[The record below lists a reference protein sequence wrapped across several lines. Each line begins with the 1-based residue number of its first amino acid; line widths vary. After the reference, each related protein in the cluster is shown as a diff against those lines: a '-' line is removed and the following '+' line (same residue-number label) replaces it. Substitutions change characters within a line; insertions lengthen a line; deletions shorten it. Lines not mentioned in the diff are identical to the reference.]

1 MFFKIDKPKIVAGL
15 KNFFNWRSNSNNRN
29 QTVHIE
35 NLTINLY
42 QQPGGAVPEGQIG
55 IQVEPR
61 VETDQ
66 QEGTSGEGAQPPA
79 SIPVSQAPV
88 GGVRRRNWEDWE
100 EELMLP
106 LLIIYQKLGIGDLFN
121 LLLEGIRAQD
131 HPVHGAWART
141 REQMLEYLYNRTRR
155 G

>member
-61 VETDQ
+61 EP
-66 QEGTSGEGAQPPA
+66 SHLPA
-79 SIPVSQAPV
+79 SQSA
-88 GGVRRRNWEDWE
+88 RRQWVACDAETG
-100 EELMLP
+100 
-106 LLIIYQKLGIGDLFN
+106 KIGKKS
-121 LLLEGIRAQD
+121 
-131 HPVHGAWART
+131 
-141 REQMLEYLYNRTRR
+141 
-155 G
+155 

>member
-42 QQPGGAVPEGQIG
+42 QQPGGAVPEGQI
-55 IQVEPR
+55 
-61 VETDQ
+61 
-66 QEGTSGEGAQPPA
+66 
-79 SIPVSQAPV
+79 
-88 GGVRRRNWEDWE
+88 
-100 EELMLP
+100 
-106 LLIIYQKLGIGDLFN
+106 YQKLGIGDLFN